1 VLGTSEIYYALYI
14 PQDMV
19 YLRRKKVKGVDY
31 VYLVKSLWDKKKKT
45 SKQITIKYLGES
57 THIKRDDIPIEFRDD
72 PKINSFL
79 LNNQPKNRG
88 DRDNIVKEFQS
99 QLFTSM
105 TEGDLK
111 KTIRVY
117 KLFTTNSNIEEFYRI
132 LLKPTMEK
140 IGTMWAEGQI
150 SVAVEHISS
159 NTAQSLVKLISHNHK
174 KSMQNKGTVIITTP
188 VGEEHCLP
196 CNMIESFLLSKGFTT
211 FNLSPSTPS
220 NSLVEFVRSINPT
233 AVLISITLTDNIKAG
248 QRLATKIHNQHRKLP
263 VYVGGQALNGTKS
276 KFDATRIE
284 PSTTLEQ
291 IPKILIKKT
300 K

>member
-1 VLGTSEIYYALYI
+1 
-14 PQDMV
+14 MV
-19 YLRRKKVKGVDY
+19 YLRKKKVKGVDY
-31 VYLVKSLWDKKKKT
+31 LYLVKSVWDKKRKT

-57 THIKRDDIPIEFRDD
+57 KSVTRDDIPIEFRDD

-79 LNNQPKNRG
+79 LENTPK
-88 DRDNIVKEFQS
+88 DRKRREEILKKLQV
-99 QLFTSM
+99 QLFSSL
-105 TEGDLK
+105 TEGNLK
-111 KTIRVY
+111 ESIRIY
-117 KLFTTNSNIEEFYRI
+117 ELFVNKSSIEEFY
-132 LLKPTMEK
+132 EK
-140 IGTMWAEGQI
+140 ILNPIMQEVGSMWADGRLSI
-150 SVAVEHISS
+150 ATEHVSS
-159 NTAQSLVKLISHNHK
+159 NTAQSLIKIISENHK
-174 KSMQNKGTVIITTP
+174 RSTLDKGKVIITTP
-188 VGEEHCLP
+188 VGEEHCLS

>member
-1 VLGTSEIYYALYI
+1 
-14 PQDMV
+14 MV
-19 YLRRKKVKGVDY
+19 YLRKKKVKGVDY
-31 VYLVKSLWDKKKKT
+31 LYLVKSVWDKKRKT

-57 THIKRDDIPIEFRDD
+57 KSVTRDDIPIEFRDD

-79 LNNQPKNRG
+79 LENTPK
-88 DRDNIVKEFQS
+88 DRKRREEILKKLQA
-99 QLFTSM
+99 QLFSSM
-105 TEGDLK
+105 TEGNLK
-111 KTIRVY
+111 ESIRIY
-117 KLFTTNSNIEEFYRI
+117 ELFVNKSSIEEFY
-132 LLKPTMEK
+132 EK
-140 IGTMWAEGQI
+140 ILNPIMQEVGSMWADGRLSI
-150 SVAVEHISS
+150 ATEHVSS
-159 NTAQSLVKLISHNHK
+159 NTAQSLIKIISENHK
-174 KSMQNKGTVIITTP
+174 RSTLDKGKVIITTP
-188 VGEEHCLP
+188 VGEEHCLS

-233 AVLISITLTDNIKAG
+233 AVLISMTLTDNIKAG